1 MVTED
6 LINSFVSIGLSAEKA
21 KETAKND
28 NVAKNLKA
36 IIDQARKTKGDNISK
51 PVGNLLYALAS
62 KVKSQAAPHIPLLT
76 QYVVD
81 EKITSE
87 LQLNA
92 ALDFTLHHAAAGDF
106 SNSDFEKACG
116 VGVTYTDDDVKKAV
130 ASTIAANQKGLV
142 ENRYRFV
149 VGPLLVDARKAI
161 PWVDGKRLKDE
172 LDAQILAL
180 LGPKTAEDNEKPV
193 KKKEKAPAEAG
204 KEAAKPETS
213 GAPTVTELMR
223 TRVHFHKPGENYKT
237 DGYVI
242 TPKTME
248 LMKEHLKRTGGK
260 IVTRFPPEPN
270 GILHIGHAKAIN
282 IDFGYAEAN
291 GGVCYLRYD
300 DTNPE
305 KEEEKFFTAI
315 KDMVEWLGYKPYKIT
330 HSSDYFQELYD
341 FAVEL
346 IKRGQAYVC
355 HQKPEEIKGFNPPPS
370 PWKDRPIEESLK
382 LFEDMK
388 NGLFDEGAA
397 TLRMR
402 TVLEEGKVDPV
413 AYRIKYV
420 PHHRTGDKWCIY
432 PTYDYTHCLCD
443 SLEDIS
449 HSLCTKEFQQR
460 RSSYYWLCN
469 ALDLYCPVQWEYGRL
484 NVNYTVTSKRKIAK
498 LIETQ
503 SVRDWDDPRLFTLTA
518 LRRRGFPPEAINNF
532 CALLGVTMAETA
544 VDPQVV
550 ESCVRDYLNIH
561 APRTMVVLE
570 SLKVTITNF
579 PHKEAIQVEA
589 LDFPEKPER
598 GKHTIAFG
606 PVIYIEQSDFRKD
619 ADKNYKRL
627 TPNQSVG
634 LRYSGVTLTVNQ
646 VVDDKDGNPVELLV
660 ECHAVTNDSEKPKGW
675 IHWVSDPMPVEVRLY
690 ERLFKHVDPS
700 SAPGGFLADMVPDS
714 MRIIPNALADKHIK
728 GAKVYNRFQFERVG
742 FFSVDPDSTGEQS
755 YGLAKRRCGQEMRG
769 YFRGFL

>member
-742 FFSVDPDSTGEQS
+742 FFSVDPDSTGEQLVFS
-755 YGLAKRRCGQEMRG
+755 RTVSLKEDVAKK
-769 YFRGFL
+769 